1 MLKLSISA
9 RFSTGMK
16 LSWKADAEEG
26 DERKH
31 ENRLKQEREN
41 VLERE
46 GGGERERE
54 REKQRERQNK
64 REIVLGRVS
73 MGIRN
78 GKFFSF
84 SQLGWEATGN

>member
-26 DERKH
+26 DGRKQ
-31 ENRLKQEREN
+31 ENRLKREREN
-41 VLERE
+41 VLERKR
-46 GGGERERE
+46 GSGRKSKRERK
-54 REKQRERQNK
+54 KQRERQNK

-84 SQLGWEATGN
+84 SQLG